1 MTGKTSGFGIG
12 GLGRTPESTR
22 HDELEAERLQPPP
35 RGKRV
40 KCDCGHWCPRKLVMT
55 TSSGSS
61 CPDCYDRMEDA
72 W

>member
-1 MTGKTSGFGIG
+1 VKTSGFGIG
-12 GLGRTPESTR
+12 ELGRVPESTGG
-22 HDELEAERLQPPP
+22 DELEAERLQPRP

-40 KCDCGHWCPRKLVMT
+40 KCDCGHWCLSKLVMS

-72 W
+72 